1 MAAIRKRRQR
11 SGSVAYQADYRDS
24 SGVRRHRQFSTKKE
38 ADAFLLTVRGQVR
51 DGIHVAASQSIT
63 VAEASKLW
71 LERGDAEKLEA
82 STLASY
88 KQHVDLH
95 IVPLI
100 GATKLSAM
108 TAVSVQAFADDLAKT
123 RSRAMVR
130 KILRSLS
137 GIFSEAQRRGKV
149 AHNPLRAVRVR
160 MPKRDQKRPE
170 MPNKSELR
178 AILQVTPER
187 HRPFIYTAV
196 FTGMRAS
203 ELRGL
208 SWPDVD
214 LDAAVLHVRRRA
226 DRYNR
231 IGAPKSEAGTRD
243 IPLARAVVN
252 VLREWKDRCPA
263 GELDLVF
270 PNGAGHVESHAN
282 LLNRVFW
289 PIQVEAG
296 VVNMAPGKDEKGNPI
311 RVPEAKYSL
320 HALRHAAAALWIEQ
334 GTKAKRIQVLMGHAS
349 IQQTFD
355 VYGYLLEADDSDKA
369 VVRAMESQLLAD

>member
-1 MAAIRKRRQR
+1 MASIRRRRQR
-11 SGSVAYQADYRDS
+11 NGGVAYQADYRD
-24 SGVRRHRQFSTKKE
+24 GTGARRHRQFATKKE

-51 DGIHVAASQSIT
+51 DGIHVAASQSIS
-63 VAEASKLW
+63 VADAAKLW
-71 LERGDAEKLEA
+71 LERGKAEQLEA

-100 GATKLSAM
+100 GATKLSTL

-130 KILRSLS
+130 KVLRSLS
-137 GIFSEAQRRGKV
+137 GIFTEAQRRGKV
-149 AHNPLRAVRVR
+149 AHNPLRAVRFR
-160 MPKRDQKRPE
+160 TPKRDNKRPE
-170 MPNKSELR
+170 MPTKAELK
-178 AILQVTPER
+178 AILKATPEK
-187 HRPFIYTAV
+187 HRPFIFAAT

-208 SWPDVD
+208 SWANVD
-214 LDAAVLHVRRRA
+214 LDAAILHVRQRA
-226 DRYNR
+226 DRFNQ
-231 IGAPKSEAGTRD
+231 IGPPKSEAGRRD
-243 IPLARAVVN
+243 IPLAPAVVKE
-252 VLREWKDRCPA
+252 LREWMKACPK

-289 PIQVEAG
+289 PIQVAAG
-296 VVNMAPGKDEKGNPI
+296 VVNMVRGKDHEGRAI
-311 RVPEAKYSL
+311 QVPEAKYSL
-320 HALRHAAAALWIEQ
+320 HALRHAAAALWIDR
-334 GTKAKRIQVLMGHAS
+334 GAKAKRIQVLMGHAS

-355 VYGYLLEADDSDKA
+355 VYGYLLEADDSDQAAVKA
-369 VVRAMESQLLAD
+369 IEDQLLAD